1 MIHIL
6 DSKSSK
12 KADGQPWSVVDLGLE
27 VVMNVASELRGL
39 SEAVGGSSV
48 IKGADGMSGVE
59 SASDT
64 LLLSLSGVT
73 YSFPRHHTRDPG
85 PSSFLGSGSQKYCT
99 IRL

>member
-12 KADGQPWSVVDLGLE
+12 KADGQPWSVVDLVVEE
-27 VVMNVASELRGL
+27 VDVESDLRGL
-39 SEAVGGSSV
+39 SQTVGSSSV
-48 IKGADGMSGVE
+48 VKGADAISGVQ
-59 SASDT
+59 SGPVA
-64 LLLSLSGVT
+64 LLLSSSGVT
-73 YSFPRHHTRDPG
+73 YSFPRHHMRDPG